1 MKVVFLDRDGTLIE
15 ESNDCKIDRLS
26 KLIFKPGVFD
36 ALRLIRDN
44 GYELVVVSNQDDIG
58 RPDFTWEDF
67 DTVQE
72 AFLKKFEEQGIR
84 FFEVF
89 ICPHPEEDHCE
100 CRKPEIGLVRDF
112 FWECG
117 VEPEISF
124 MIGDRP
130 TDVEFGRRLGVSTI
144 YLQNSAFPLGS
155 FGSGEEGESA
165 EQEKADLVAKDIVE
179 AANWIVSLG
188 TPGHLVG

>member
-36 ALRLIRDN
+36 ALRLLRDN
-44 GYELVVVSNQDDIG
+44 GYELVVVSNQDGIG
-58 RPDFTWEDF
+58 RPDFSWEDF
-67 DTVQE
+67 DTVQDV
-72 AFLKKFEEQGIR
+72 FLKKFGEQGIR

-89 ICPHPEEDHCE
+89 ICPHLKEDCCE

-112 FWECG
+112 FWECE
-117 VEPEISF
+117 VEAEDSF

-144 YLQNSAFPLGS
+144 YLQNLAFPLDPLGFGGGDGS
-155 FGSGEEGESA
+155 AKQEE
-165 EQEKADLVAKDIVE
+165 VNFIAKDIVE
-179 AANWIVSLG
+179 AANWIVSLE
-188 TPGHLVG
+188 TPGPLVG